1 MPEIGDYVRI
11 QFSDSFEGNAYAAS
25 SISRYKPNQ
34 IENDLMKDYTRRYI
48 RNKQGMEIQ
57 WTPEYVRISA
67 NGAGVAEINKSGTV
81 SLLAGNRMKIHAV
94 QDVSICAGR
103 DVQIKGGKGISISC
117 GAKAELNM
125 DDNGVIELKGN
136 EIYTN

>member
-1 MPEIGDYVRI
+1 
-11 QFSDSFEGNAYAAS
+11 
-25 SISRYKPNQ
+25 
-34 IENDLMKDYTRRYI
+34 
-48 RNKQGMEIQ
+48 
-57 WTPEYVRISA
+57 
-67 NGAGVAEINKSGTV
+67 
-81 SLLAGNRMKIHAV
+81 MKIHAV